1 MKNSIVNFTAL
12 CGVVLKKKKKSF
24 LLTYNTG
31 TIRVYA
37 DQEIINS
44 IGEGYTVT
52 VSGRLVKKDL
62 RPMFLECNQC
72 TIFDK
77 KPHFIGERRW

>member
-1 MKNSIVNFTAL
+1 MKNSIINFTAL
-12 CGVVLKKKKKSF
+12 CGVVLKKRKKSF
-24 LLTYNTG
+24 LLIYNTG

-37 DQEIINS
+37 DKEIINS
-44 IGEGYTVT
+44 IDEGYTIT
-52 VSGRLVKKDL
+52 VSGRLVKEGL

-77 KPHFIGERRW
+77 KPHFIRERRR